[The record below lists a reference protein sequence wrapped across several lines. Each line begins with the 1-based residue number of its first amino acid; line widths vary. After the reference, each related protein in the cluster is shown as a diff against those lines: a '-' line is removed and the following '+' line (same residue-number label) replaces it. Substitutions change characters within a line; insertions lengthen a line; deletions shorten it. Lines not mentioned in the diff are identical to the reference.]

1 MAALEI
7 RRGEEE
13 PQPCRLVSRTPRR
26 WSRTAQ
32 NLHHLTMYEEPDR
45 PEDRLSDHKDRTART
60 ALLVEQLHAVVEEL
74 QAMHPGR
81 KFPLDGHL
89 VGSIGEAAAEA
100 LFDVELVS
108 ASSPGHDA
116 IASDGRQVEI
126 KATYGSSGVAVRQT
140 SHAAAAALVVLK
152 LSRTPGVEHEV
163 VFNGP
168 LSTALRAAGTFGS
181 NGQARMGL
189 SRLRGLNQSVRPED
203 RVPRRRP

>member
-1 MAALEI
+1 MLQ
-7 RRGEEE
+7 E
-13 PQPCRLVSRTPRR
+13 PEGPESRLV
-26 WSRTAQ
+26 
-32 NLHHLTMYEEPDR
+32 
-45 PEDRLSDHKDRTART
+45 DHKDRTTRT

-74 QAMHPGR
+74 ETMHPGR

-100 LFDVELVS
+100 MFDVGLVP
-108 ASSPGHDA
+108 ASSAGHDA
-116 IASDGRQVEI
+116 IAGDGRQVEI
-126 KATYGSSGVAVRQT
+126 KATYGSSGVAIRQT
-140 SHAAAAALVVLK
+140 SRTAAAALIVLK

-168 LSTALRAAGTFGS
+168 LALAFQAAGTFGS

-189 SRLRGLNQSVRPED
+189 SRLRSLDETVRPED